1 MTIENLEVRTNPFK
15 KSPARKKDG
24 LHQVK
29 IRVFVGK
36 LEFGKFRIQKTL
48 EIKILDDTHN
58 VLMMSS
64 SDFANLDKSKS
75 VQYHILSTELAIKK
89 AVKQLIVDQQ
99 ELTSANLFKYV
110 YAKKAR
116 LDAQDMLSEE
126 KEIWNDEV
134 EKWFQHPIPESVWDK
149 FILETKGEKGEVI
162 TEDDISN
169 IADSVLFDDARDKEL
184 KRIEGMDFN
193 ERYDGGYYNK
203 DNIFEVFGFCWTKK
217 EKNNKPYVP
226 YSYKSLI
233 FHLNDY
239 RFIAKPSERVSDFND
254 DWIDEFFK
262 FKIKHGYPKIHL
274 KEYDPFD
281 IIKHREKFI
290 TADRISYKENSFIA
304 LVKRFRS
311 YVKNLHKLNLLPYS
325 KDTRLIKAV
334 DYLPHGSGEER
345 YTRREHSLTL
355 TEFNRF
361 AETDYKDDRLNLAR
375 DMFIIATLG
384 GGFRTQELYDSDF
397 YLEEDR
403 LHVYRSKTDE
413 TTINPVFGQ
422 LVDVISRHNGIPK
435 FLKVDD
441 YRAALKEIAGI
452 LDFKRKISSPNT
464 SIESEKK
471 TEKQALKDIF
481 NAYFARKTCVRVL
494 NSNGFSE
501 EEIIEFTA
509 HADRSTLKYY
519 KGNMTIED
527 KERLVKSKITESAN
541 DSV

>member
-75 VQYHILSTELAIKK
+75 LQYHILSTELAIKK
-89 AVKQLIVDQQ
+89 AVKQLIVDQT

-110 YAKKAR
+110 YSKKEKLIAEDN
-116 LDAQDMLSEE
+116 LAQE
-126 KEIWNDEV
+126 KEIWDDEV
-134 EKWFQHPIPESVWDK
+134 KKWFSQPIPESVWDK

-162 TEDDISN
+162 MEDDISN

-217 EKNNKPYVP
+217 EKNNKPYIP

-239 RFIAKPSERVSDFND
+239 RFNAKPSERVSDFND

-262 FKIKHGYPKIHL
+262 FKIKRGYPKIHL

-281 IIKHREKFI
+281 IIKYRKKFI
-290 TADRISYKENSFIA
+290 SADRNSYKENSFNA

-345 YTRREHSLTL
+345 FTRREHSLTL
-355 TEFNRF
+355 KEFNRL

-375 DMFIIATLG
+375 DMFIVATLG

-397 YLEEDR
+397 YLEDDR

-422 LVDVISRHNGIPK
+422 LADVISRHNGIPK
-435 FLKVDD
+435 FLKVGD
-441 YRAALKEIAGI
+441 YRAALKEIASI

-471 TEKQALKDIF
+471 TEKQELKDIF
-481 NAYFARKTCVRVL
+481 NSYFARKTCVRVL

-527 KERLVKSKITESAN
+527 KERLIKSKITESAN

>member
-1 MTIENLEVRTNPFK
+1 MTIENLKVRTNPFK

-24 LHQVK
+24 LHQIK

-36 LEFGKFRIQKTL
+36 LEFGKFRILKTL

-58 VLMMSS
+58 ALMMSS
-64 SDFANLDKSKS
+64 SDFANLDKNKS
-75 VQYHILSTELAIKK
+75 LQYHILSAELAIKK
-89 AVKQLIVDQQ
+89 AVKQLIVDQK
-99 ELTSANLFKYV
+99 ELNSKNLFNYV
-110 YAKKAR
+110 YAKKVK
-116 LDAQDMLSEE
+116 LVTHVNLPME

-134 EKWFQHPIPESVWDK
+134 KKWFDQPILESVWEK
-149 FILETKGEKGEVI
+149 FLLETKAEQEEVLL
-162 TEDDISN
+162 EEDISN
-169 IADSVLFDDARDKEL
+169 IADGVLFDDAREKKI

-217 EKNNKPYVP
+217 SKNNKPYVP

-239 RFIAKPSERVSDFND
+239 RFIAQPSERISDFND
-254 DWIDEFFK
+254 DWIDDFFK
-262 FKIKHGYPKIHL
+262 FKIKYGYPKIHL

-281 IIKHREKFI
+281 IIKYREKFI
-290 TADRISYKENSFIA
+290 KAERVSYKENSFIA

-311 YVKNLHKLNLLPYS
+311 YVKNLHKINLLPYS
-325 KDTRLIKAV
+325 KDTRLIEAV

-345 YTRREHSLTL
+345 FTRREHSLTL
-355 TEFNRF
+355 AEFNRF
-361 AETDYKDDRLNLAR
+361 SETDYKDDRLNLAR

-384 GGFRTQELYDSDF
+384 GGFRTQELYESDF
-397 YLEEDR
+397 YLDDNR

-422 LVDVISRHNGIPK
+422 LADVISRHNGIPK

-452 LDFKRKISSPNT
+452 LNFKRKISSPNT

-471 TEKQALKDIF
+471 TEKQDLKDIF
-481 NAYFARKTCVRVL
+481 NAYFARKTCVRVF
-494 NSNGFSE
+494 NSYDFSE
-501 EEIIEFTA
+501 EEIIEFTG

-519 KGNMTIED
+519 KGNMTIEN
-527 KERLVKSKITESAN
+527 KERLIKSKIKESN
-541 DSV
+541 DD

>member
-1 MTIENLEVRTNPFK
+1 MTIENLKVRTNPFK

-24 LHQVK
+24 LHQIK

-36 LEFGKFRIQKTL
+36 LEFGKFRILKTL

-58 VLMMSS
+58 ALMMSS
-64 SDFANLDKSKS
+64 SDFANLDKNKS
-75 VQYHILSTELAIKK
+75 LQYHILSAELAIKK
-89 AVKQLIVDQQ
+89 AVKQLIVDQK
-99 ELTSANLFKYV
+99 ELNSKNLFNYV
-110 YAKKAR
+110 YAKKVK
-116 LDAQDMLSEE
+116 LVTHVNLPME

-134 EKWFQHPIPESVWDK
+134 KKWFDQPILESVWEK
-149 FILETKGEKGEVI
+149 FLLETKAEQEEVLL
-162 TEDDISN
+162 EEDISN
-169 IADSVLFDDARDKEL
+169 IADGVLFDDAREKKI

-217 EKNNKPYVP
+217 SKNNKPYVP

-239 RFIAKPSERVSDFND
+239 RFIAQPSERISDFND
-254 DWIDEFFK
+254 DWIDDFFK
-262 FKIKHGYPKIHL
+262 FKIKYGYPKIHL

-281 IIKHREKFI
+281 IIKYREKFI
-290 TADRISYKENSFIA
+290 KAERVSYKENSFIA

-311 YVKNLHKLNLLPYS
+311 YVKNLHKINLLPYS
-325 KDTRLIKAV
+325 KDTRLIEAV

-345 YTRREHSLTL
+345 FTRREHSLTL
-355 TEFNRF
+355 AEFNRF
-361 AETDYKDDRLNLAR
+361 SETDYKDDRLNLAR

-384 GGFRTQELYDSDF
+384 GGFRTQELYESGF
-397 YLEEDR
+397 YLDDNR

-422 LVDVISRHNGIPK
+422 LADVISRHNGIPK

-452 LDFKRKISSPNT
+452 LNFKRKISSPNT
-464 SIESEKK
+464 SIASEKK
-471 TEKQALKDIF
+471 TERQVLKDIF
-481 NAYFARKTCVRVL
+481 NAYFARKTCVRVF
-494 NSNGFSE
+494 NSYDFSE
-501 EEIIEFTA
+501 EEIIEFTG

-527 KERLVKSKITESAN
+527 KERLIKSKIKESN
-541 DSV
+541 DD